1 MRSRLGFLLACLSG
15 PVLAAAPT
23 HEIDFYNLNFEYVE
37 GNKLDLDF
45 ALEYGQLSNFT
56 LDEDKD
62 DTSTISVIPRLW
74 VQAQWDESLLQT
86 KVDINHLKLNDI
98 DDNDHTNV
106 NALTKYQYKLTNNQS
121 LFFTGMYRNAY
132 EYPGEGIS
140 QGEIETITVGDEK
153 SNYFANV
160 GFRYGTVDSVAR
172 AEILLGQRGLR
183 YDSRREIS
191 SILDVNATFLQ
202 GHFDYLATGKTYL
215 SIKSEYEQLT
225 YDNSLGADRDSVA
238 VLLGAKWRHSV
249 FFKVEAYAGIQQ
261 VSFESPN
268 LDSDDVT
275 RWELDLLWNPTDYTD
290 INFNARRRVVDATQ
304 LEDRYRI
311 VENLLATVSHDF
323 TNYLKTNFYVGY
335 LGEEVILASDKRQDD
350 YLLAGIR
357 VSYTVNHMLSFYVKN
372 NFTKLSSTEENLD
385 FDKNHVAVGMNF
397 AF

>member
-1 MRSRLGFLLACLSG
+1 MRSRLSFLLASLSG

-74 VQAQWDESLLQT
+74 VQAQWDDSLLQT

-268 LDSDDVT
+268 FDSDDVT

-335 LGEEVILASDKRQDD
+335 LGEEVILASEKRQDD